1 MGVQNPLLSQACNL
15 TAGKMPMLSN
25 IEFTEDETSEVERLA
40 VGRRVT
46 ELGPRRK
53 ESSMLMGFVHGNL
66 RLPILIVCGDKLYLV
81 DFDCGRKEIIATLP
95 DVRLRPILREGRGD
109 VRITKANDVGV
120 LDDAKELLRGDIEK
134 KRGKRRP
141 AQNTHVLSQ

>member
-1 MGVQNPLLSQACNL
+1 MR
-15 TAGKMPMLSN
+15 SN

-53 ESSMLMGFVHGNL
+53 ESSMLMGFVHGDL
-66 RLPILIVCGDKLYLV
+66 RLPNLIVCGDKLYLV
-81 DFDCGRKEIIATLP
+81 DFDCGLGRKEIIATLP

-109 VRITKANDVGV
+109 VRVTEANDVGV
-120 LDDAKELLRGDIEK
+120 LDDAEVLLGGDIEK
-134 KRGKRRP
+134 KRGKKRP
-141 AQNTHVLSQ
+141 AQSTYVLSRCRL